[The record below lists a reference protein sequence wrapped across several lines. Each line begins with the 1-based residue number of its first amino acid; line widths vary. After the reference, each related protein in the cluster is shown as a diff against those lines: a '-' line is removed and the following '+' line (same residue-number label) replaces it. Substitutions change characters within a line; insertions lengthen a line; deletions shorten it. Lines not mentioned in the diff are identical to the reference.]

1 VGLVAGVGVGVAA
14 TVSACQKTML
24 HLRAHSFSVN
34 PKLMT
39 KLSTI
44 PNHQLSIACGV
55 CKHHMLL
62 EIANRITVVGSDTTA
77 HEARQRAGS
86 HNSGVEGDNT

>member
-1 VGLVAGVGVGVAA
+1 VGLVAGVGVAA

-24 HLRAHSFSVN
+24 HLRAYSFSVN

-44 PNHQLSIACGV
+44 SNGQLSIACGIF
-55 CKHHMLL
+55 KHHMLL
-62 EIANRITVVGSDTTA
+62 EIANRIAVVGGATPQPMKHAREPDLITA
-77 HEARQRAGS
+77 
-86 HNSGVEGDNT
+86 V